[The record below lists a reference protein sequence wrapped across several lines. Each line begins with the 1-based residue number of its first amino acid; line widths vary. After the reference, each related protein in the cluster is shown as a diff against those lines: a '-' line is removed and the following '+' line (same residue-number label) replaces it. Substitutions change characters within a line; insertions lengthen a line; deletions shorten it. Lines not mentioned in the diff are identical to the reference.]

1 MRRRLLNIAVAAII
15 LVTASFGIAAP
26 AQAAESPT
34 ALCGSNYYVLNSHA
48 LSGATLYVL
57 ASRSGGAYNCVVTI
71 KTANRGK
78 ATYVGTSITASDGRG
93 ATDEGN
99 FLYYAGP
106 IRIDAPGM
114 CIRWGGAGSNRS
126 WWTSGWSYCG

>member
-1 MRRRLLNIAVAAII
+1 MCVSSTANCNSLLRSPHC
-15 LVTASFGIAAP
+15 LGELLR
-26 AQAAESPT
+26 AQQSR
-34 ALCGSNYYVLNSHA
+34 